1 MSKESPLLTG
11 LSSVQRAAVIHTG
24 GPLLVL
30 AGAGAGK
37 TRVLATRAAWLV
49 EQGRDPARI
58 VVATFTNR
66 ATAEFK
72 GRLAELMGDRSQE
85 LWMGTLHAV
94 GSRLLRRHGH
104 LGDLEKEFRIIGPA
118 QVRDRLR
125 EIAALYQLKQPRL
138 RIAREAISRFKGMLV
153 GPADVTA
160 ELLWNMEPIAEE
172 VRFLYE
178 RYEQSLRENG
188 ELDLDD
194 LILRS
199 AALLA
204 QAPEV
209 GAQLGVEAVLVDEA
223 QDVDPAQLA
232 LIRLLLGSSRCL
244 TLVADGDQCQPP
256 GTQVLTDQGP
266 VAIEALDPAHH
277 RLVSYVKGEL
287 IGRRRGYSF
296 DVAVRQ
302 YSGPMV
308 IVRSGGRETR
318 CTPCHRWNVR
328 WNKAA
333 HDRNASVVYL
343 MQRGQWFRIGWCQ
356 LFSAEGAFHLGLR
369 ARIEKADK
377 IWILRAFAARPD
389 AARWESILAARYGIP
404 TATFQP
410 LAGVQWMDEEWTAG
424 VFEGVGPELVER
436 AHRCLGDH
444 GRMLEY
450 PIWQKL
456 EPGVRRG
463 RTLIHQVRACNLVP
477 GWMDLPIDQGSRS
490 VVWAP
495 VFVTRHPYEGPVYSL
510 EVKPYETYVAD
521 GIATHNSIYAWRGA
535 KSEHVVRFEQ
545 QFPDGHVI
553 SLGQNWRCDQR
564 IVRAAE
570 TLIRLNRERREHKL
584 WSDRRDGQAPI
595 VQPVVDDEQ
604 EAEWVVAEIQRLAKS
619 KTLPWRAFAILYRA
633 NFLSQPFEDQLVARS
648 IPYHVLGSRF
658 WDRREIVE
666 VLMYLRLVLDP
677 EDIRSLRVLADPG
690 RGKLAQAQ
698 WSALITA
705 QLDGQSFR
713 DRLLS
718 GEELP
723 MNPDLK
729 VRLTRIFAQ
738 VDDWRARA
746 GQLGLAQLIMA
757 ILHESGRAAFWE
769 KKDEER
775 EVANRAVPNLNRLIV
790 RTARYFAGT
799 ATIVLPAFLDYVKSM
814 VEESGPGERDAVQLM
829 TLHGAKGMEFPVVFV
844 AGCEQ
849 GLLPHWQAGQA
860 GEYGRQALEEERRL
874 MYVGMTRAE
883 RWLYLTYA
891 QVRRGASGLGRMAPR
906 SQFLN
911 EIPAELLQW
920 RELPDREGQ
929 K

>member
-125 EIAALYQLKQPRL
+125 EIAAQHQLKQPRL

-178 RYEQSLRENG
+178 RYEQALRENS

-209 GAQLGVEAVLVDEA
+209 GEQLGIEAVLVDEA

-244 TLVADGDQCQPP
+244 TLVADGDQ
-256 GTQVLTDQGP
+256 T
-266 VAIEALDPAHH
+266 
-277 RLVSYVKGEL
+277 
-287 IGRRRGYSF
+287 
-296 DVAVRQ
+296 
-302 YSGPMV
+302 
-308 IVRSGGRETR
+308 
-318 CTPCHRWNVR
+318 
-328 WNKAA
+328 
-333 HDRNASVVYL
+333 
-343 MQRGQWFRIGWCQ
+343 
-356 LFSAEGAFHLGLR
+356 
-369 ARIEKADK
+369 
-377 IWILRAFAARPD
+377 
-389 AARWESILAARYGIP
+389 
-404 TATFQP
+404 
-410 LAGVQWMDEEWTAG
+410 
-424 VFEGVGPELVER
+424 
-436 AHRCLGDH
+436 
-444 GRMLEY
+444 
-450 PIWQKL
+450 
-456 EPGVRRG
+456 
-463 RTLIHQVRACNLVP
+463 
-477 GWMDLPIDQGSRS
+477 
-490 VVWAP
+490 
-495 VFVTRHPYEGPVYSL
+495 VYS
-510 EVKPYETYVAD
+510 
-521 GIATHNSIYAWRGA
+521 WRGA
-535 KSEHVVRFEQ
+535 KSEHVVRFEVE
-545 QFPDGHVI
+545 FPDGHVI

-564 IVRAAE
+564 IVRAAD

-619 KTLPWRAFAILYRA
+619 RTLPWRAFAILYRA

-729 VRLTRIFAQ
+729 VRLARIFAQ

-790 RTARYFAGT
+790 RTARFFAGT